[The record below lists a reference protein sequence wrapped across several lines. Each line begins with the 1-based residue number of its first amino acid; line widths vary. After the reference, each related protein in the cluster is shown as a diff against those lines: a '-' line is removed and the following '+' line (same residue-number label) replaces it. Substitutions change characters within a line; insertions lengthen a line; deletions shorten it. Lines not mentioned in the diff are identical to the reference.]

1 MGKDRVEE
9 QKRRKFT
16 RRGRKSGP
24 VADWAQI
31 DGPTTIRAIAA
42 VAFTGGALRFGY
54 SRDGGAFALGIYSE
68 GENHTE
74 FSPDAE
80 DMEDLLR
87 ELADWADD
95 LDVSPTPS
103 QGPKKGP
110 PKPMTGT
117 TG

>member
-1 MGKDRVEE
+1 MGKDPIEE
-9 QKRRKFT
+9 RNRRKFR

-31 DGPTTIRAIAA
+31 DGELTVRAIAS
-42 VAFTGGALRFGY
+42 VAATGGALRFGY
-54 SRDGGAFALGIYSE
+54 SRDGGAYALGIYSE

-74 FSPDAE
+74 FSPDSE

-87 ELADWADD
+87 ELSEWAAD
-95 LDVSPTPS
+95 LDVLPASPV
-103 QGPKKGP
+103 GPKIGP
-110 PKPMTGT
+110 KKPMTGT